1 MTDFNNTNWAKEEFS
16 SNYLDR
22 ADICIVERRKMF
34 AILCSFVSHFMQGGV
49 KRALDLGCGDGVLT
63 EELLKLDPSI
73 SATLID
79 GSEEMLT
86 KAKAR
91 LQQYEGA
98 EYIRSSFQELS
109 TNILLK
115 AGFDIVFSSMAIH
128 HLTMDEKKA
137 LFKAAYG
144 CLNDGGAFVNI
155 DVVLAPTGALDVW
168 YMNLW
173 EAWMDERT
181 ASLGFR
187 DSGSKDI
194 IRLYKDLEENKPD
207 TLDDQMD
214 ALSSAGF
221 REVDCY
227 YKYGIF
233 AVYGGMK

>member
-1 MTDFNNTNWAKEEFS
+1 MTDLSNTNWAKEEFS

-22 ADICIVERRKMF
+22 ADICIVERRRMF
-34 AILCSFVSHFMQGGV
+34 AILCSFVSHFMRGGV
-49 KRALDLGCGDGVLT
+49 KRILDLGCGDGVLT
-63 EELLKLDPSI
+63 EELLKLAPSI

-91 LQQYEGA
+91 LQQYEGV
-98 EYIRSSFQELS
+98 EYIRSSFQELLS
-109 TNILLK
+109 DNLLQ

-128 HLTMDEKKA
+128 HLTMDEKRS

-144 CLNDGGAFVNI
+144 WLNDGGAFVNI
-155 DVVLAPTGALDVW
+155 DVVLAPTGELDVW

-173 EAWMDERT
+173 EAWMDEKK

-187 DSGSKDI
+187 DSESKDI

>member
-1 MTDFNNTNWAKEEFS
+1 MTDFNNTNWVKEEFS
-16 SNYLDR
+16 RDYLDR

-34 AILCSFVSHFMQGGV
+34 EILCSFVSHFMQAGV
-49 KRALDLGCGDGVLT
+49 KRTLDLGCGDGVLT
-63 EELLKLDPSI
+63 EELLKLAPSV

-91 LQQYEGA
+91 LQQYEGV
-98 EYIRSSFQELS
+98 EYIRSSFQELLS
-109 TNILLK
+109 DNLLQT
-115 AGFDIVFSSMAIH
+115 AFDIVFSSMAIH
-128 HLTMDEKKA
+128 HLTMDEKSE

-144 CLNDGGAFVNI
+144 WLNDGGAFINI
-155 DVVLAPTGALDVW
+155 DVVLAPTGALDEW
-168 YMNLW
+168 YMELW
-173 EAWMDERT
+173 EKWMDERT
-181 ASLGFR
+181 ASLGIR
-187 DSGSKDI
+187 DSKSKDI

-207 TLDDQMD
+207 TLDDQLA

-221 REVDCY
+221 REVDCF